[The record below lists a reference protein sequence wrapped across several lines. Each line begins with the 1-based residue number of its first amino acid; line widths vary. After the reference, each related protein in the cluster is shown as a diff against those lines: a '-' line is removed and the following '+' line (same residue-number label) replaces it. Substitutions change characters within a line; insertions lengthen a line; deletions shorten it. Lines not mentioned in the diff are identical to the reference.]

1 MNRPDAHH
9 PQVLLPPPTCR
20 RRDDRPWLPIALFG
34 IVALA
39 AWAPRAFAFDLE
51 GLAALRARVSESSAR
66 FHETRHIGALTTPV
80 ERTGTLSYRRP
91 DHLEMNVETPS
102 PERLV
107 IDRGRLTITTATGER
122 TLALDSEPALLAWT
136 ESLRATLAGDIGAL
150 SRHFSIELSGA
161 ATGWTLALV
170 PRDPGLAAQIAT
182 IDIAGSGAAARRVSV
197 RERGGD
203 DSVMDID
210 PMQGAN
216 PP

>member
-1 MNRPDAHH
+1 MRAFI
-9 PQVLLPPPTCR
+9 L
-20 RRDDRPWLPIALFG
+20 A
-34 IVALA
+34 ALA
-39 AWAPRAFAFDLE
+39 VAGCASLVPAPVSAAFGLDD
-51 GLAALRARVSESSAR
+51 LAALRAGVQQDRAR
-66 FHETRHIGALTTPV
+66 FHETRRLAALTTPI
-80 ERTGTLSYRRP
+80 ERSGTLAYRRP

-150 SRHFSIELSGA
+150 SRHFSVELSGA

-182 IDIAGSGAAARRVSV
+182 IDIAGSGAAVRRVSV